1 MKRITYLICI
11 LLTSALVA
19 AMVGWSFAA
28 GALLVPMIAVPLGV
42 IVILA
47 CRQQVTTV
55 ISDERTSRIRSKA
68 AIKTIE
74 VLLILGVIGTAVF
87 ASYAYSAPL
96 APSVNGKIAINN
108 DGTRSMTLTLTR
120 GGFPGLP
127 EEVVRSLTIHD
138 IDSMNETEAR
148 AYGLFW
154 EEGLRQYEESGIIA
168 RTLLCCLGA
177 CLVTFGIFYLYY
189 TRKF

>member
-28 GALLVPMIAVPLGV
+28 GALLVPVIAVPLGV

-154 EEGLRQYEESGIIA
+154 EEGLRQYKESGIIA

-177 CLVTFGIFYLYY
+177 SLVTFGIFYLYY
-189 TRKF
+189 TRKY